1 MTTIIA
7 GKLDQQSDMER
18 AIDNLRQAGFP
29 SDQISAFYLS
39 SAGQHDRFP
48 VGGDRDKS
56 PGAEDSTQGTAAGTT
71 AGAIAGAA
79 IGAATVPLVPP
90 IGVITGSLVGAH
102 IGNLV
107 GSLSKMKDD
116 GDGDG
121 ENPVPIRHAGLLVAV
136 SAPTSPAQEQAAT
149 VLRNSGAQDIEIN
162 EGTIVQGDWQDFDP
176 ASVPRLFAN

>member
-7 GKLDQQSDMER
+7 GRMEQQDEVDR
-18 AIDNLRQAGFP
+18 AAEQLLQSGFHA
-29 SDQISAFYLS
+29 DQISVFYLS

-56 PGAEDSTQGTAAGTT
+56 PGAEESSQGTAAGTT

-102 IGNLV
+102 VGNLV

-116 GDGDG
+116 GDSDG
-121 ENPVPIRHAGLLVAV
+121 ENPVPVRHAGLMVAV
-136 SAPTSPAQEQAAT
+136 SAPLTSVQQQAASI
-149 VLRNSGAQDIEIN
+149 LRSAGAHDIEIS
-162 EGTIVQGDWQDFDP
+162 EGTIVEGDWQDFDP
-176 ASVPRLFAN
+176 TSVPRPYPD